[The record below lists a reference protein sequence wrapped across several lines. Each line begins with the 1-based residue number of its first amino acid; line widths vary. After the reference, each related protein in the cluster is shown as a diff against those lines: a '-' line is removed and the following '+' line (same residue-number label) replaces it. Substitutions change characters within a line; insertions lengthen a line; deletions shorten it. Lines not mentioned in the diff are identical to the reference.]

1 MQSNKLLA
9 KFLCPHITTCLST
22 RVPASFVLP
31 TIGNYFRSSQ
41 KDYLQES
48 RGFKYS
54 SESQK
59 HVILKKQCGSLSR
72 IPNENNRHFSF
83 STQKIVTA
91 APQHIQPYLRLI
103 RLDKPIGTWLLYWP
117 CTWSIAMAATP
128 GHLPDLKMLTLF
140 GVGALIM
147 RGSGCII
154 NDMWDR
160 DFDKKVTRTVTRPI
174 AAGEISRFE
183 ALVFLGSQLTLGLAI
198 LLQLNW
204 YSVIL
209 GTTSMLFVTTY
220 PLAKRFTYWPQIV
233 LGITFNYGA
242 LLGWSAVRGSC
253 DWPVVLPLY
262 LSCVTWTLIYDT
274 IYAHQDKS
282 DDMKIGVKSTALKF
296 GDQTKQ
302 WLAGSSVFMFGNLA
316 LSGYMCDQIWPYYTA
331 LTFTMLHVANQI
343 YSVDLNNPADCAKKF
358 LSNAKLGAVMF
369 FGITLSN
376 LLRTVS

>member
-1 MQSNKLLA
+1 
-9 KFLCPHITTCLST
+9 
-22 RVPASFVLP
+22 
-31 TIGNYFRSSQ
+31 
-41 KDYLQES
+41 
-48 RGFKYS
+48 
-54 SESQK
+54 
-59 HVILKKQCGSLSR
+59 
-72 IPNENNRHFSF
+72 
-83 STQKIVTA
+83 
-91 APQHIQPYLRLI
+91 
-103 RLDKPIGTWLLYWP
+103 
-117 CTWSIAMAATP
+117 MAATP

-233 LGITFNYGA
+233 LGLTFNYGA

-253 DWPVVLPLY
+253 DWSVVLPLY
-262 LSCVTWTLIYDT
+262 LSCITWTLIYDT

-282 DDMKIGVKSTALKF
+282 DDMRIGVKSTALKF
-296 GDQTKQ
+296 GDQTKL

-331 LTFTMLHVANQI
+331 LAFTMLHVANQI

>member
-1 MQSNKLLA
+1 MLSNKLLA

-31 TIGNYFRSSQ
+31 TIGNYFQSTQ

-59 HVILKKQCGSLSR
+59 HIILKKQCGSLSR
-72 IPNENNRHFSF
+72 IPNESNRHFSF

-233 LGITFNYGA
+233 LGLTFNYGA

-253 DWPVVLPLY
+253 DWSVVLPLY
-262 LSCVTWTLIYDT
+262 LSCITWTLIYDT

-282 DDMKIGVKSTALKF
+282 DDMRIGVKSTALKF
-296 GDQTKQ
+296 GDQTKL

-331 LTFTMLHVANQI
+331 LAFTMLHVANQI